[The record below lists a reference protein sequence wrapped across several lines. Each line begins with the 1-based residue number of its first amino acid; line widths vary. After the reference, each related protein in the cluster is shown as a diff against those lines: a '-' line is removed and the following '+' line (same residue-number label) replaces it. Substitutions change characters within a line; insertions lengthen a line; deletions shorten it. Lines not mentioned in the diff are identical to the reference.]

1 MSRIEEKNNGACK
14 KQESVTYT
22 QGERKKQQELID
34 IVSPDVGFTKIS
46 KQLLKKCSKNSG
58 KPCLKDKE
66 SMMAM
71 IQKTGTLNKDTEI
84 IF

>member
-22 QGERKKQQELID
+22 QGERKKQQQLID

-46 KQLLKKCSKNSG
+46 KQLL
-58 KPCLKDKE
+58 
-66 SMMAM
+66 
-71 IQKTGTLNKDTEI
+71 
-84 IF
+84 